1 MKPRGVFV
9 AGTDTGVGKTLVA
22 AALLHQAAAS
32 GLRCAGVK
40 PVAAGCERQGG
51 RWVNEDAL
59 LLQAAATLPLDYAE
73 VNPVALVPAIA
84 PHIAAAQAGIA
95 LDAAALAAAV
105 EQVRARNADLLVVEG
120 AGGWLVPLSARET
133 MADLAARLGLPVVL
147 VVGLRLGCLNHAL
160 LTARA
165 IAAAGLPLAGWVGN
179 TLDPRMPVRE
189 ENLATLRAL
198 LPAPCLGVIP
208 DLGAAADPARAAA
221 FLDLSPLL
229 D

>member
-1 MKPRGVFV
+1 MNARGVFV

-22 AALLHQAAAS
+22 AALLRAASDS

-40 PVAAGCERQGG
+40 PVAAGCEQRDGQ
-51 RWVNEDAL
+51 WVNEDAL
-59 LLQAAATLPLDYAE
+59 LLQAAASLPLDYRE

-84 PHIAAAQAGIA
+84 PHIAAAQAGLV
-95 LDAAALAAAV
+95 LDAAMLAAAV
-105 EQVRARNADLLVVEG
+105 GRVRAREPELLVVEG
-120 AGGWLVPLSARET
+120 AGGWLVPLSASET
-133 MADLAARLGLPVVL
+133 MADLAACLGLPVVL

-165 IAAAGLPLAGWVGN
+165 IAATGLPLAGWVGN
-179 TLDPRMPVRE
+179 TLDADMPVRE
-189 ENLATLRAL
+189 ENLATLRTL

-208 DLGAAADPARAAA
+208 DLGPGADPARAAA

>member
-1 MKPRGVFV
+1 VSPRGVFV

-22 AALLHQAAAS
+22 AALLHAAAAR

-40 PVAAGCERQGG
+40 PVAAGCEWRDGH
-51 RWVNEDAL
+51 WVNEDAL

-73 VNPVALVPAIA
+73 VNPVALPPAIA
-84 PHIAAAQAGIA
+84 PHIAAAQAGLA
-95 LDAAALAAAV
+95 LEVTTLVAAV
-105 EQVRARNADLLVVEG
+105 ERVRTRGPDLLVVEG

-133 MADLAARLGLPVVL
+133 MADLAACLGLPVVL

-179 TLDPRMPVRE
+179 TLDPEMPVRE

-208 DLGAAADPARAAA
+208 DLGRAAA
-221 FLDLSPLL
+221 PASAAGFLDLSPLL